1 MHQANYFTG
10 IISVCDFRQK
20 ISNILR
26 DQVISVRTKVLEP
39 LNKRW
44 VVICTL
50 SPPPPQCAPLGT
62 RLDEEIGGAKPVL
75 SVVYETTMKYI
86 YNNLLLYHVI
96 YAYIYGIILECH
108 ATTFATTARIWSFVD

>member
-26 DQVISVRTKVLEP
+26 DQVISVSTGVFKL
-39 LNKRW
+39 LNERW

-62 RLDEEIGGAKPVL
+62 RHDEEIGGAKPVL

-86 YNNLLLYHVI
+86 YIIYMI
-96 YAYIYGIILECH
+96 YALWYHL
-108 ATTFATTARIWSFVD
+108 